1 MIHVVLSDFTSDQLE
16 RLRRERDE
24 AANAALAP
32 QREAEKARQAEVE
45 ALHRDYHE
53 AWAAGHYVRA
63 LFLWFRIL
71 FARDAA
77 SIPAAVAAPMSDA
90 EHILRSGD
98 AGQRAVIDRLA
109 SQLDDQW
116 VALSG
121 YTNHRGEIDTV
132 LIGPDG
138 VACIEIKALNAQ
150 LTIDG
155 DDWVRRRIGR
165 RGDVLDGPSPVLDKG
180 GRSPSRQLNE
190 PTEHLDQWLQ
200 RHGFST
206 PIQRWVVLAHANS
219 TLGSVRNLTVD
230 AVAHVAQLNAADLFA
245 RRKIVA
251 LTTNELIRLRDL
263 IERDH
268 RHQAARRARAS
279 ATPGRAANASVQG
292 HGSGEKGN
300 RAAPAP
306 ARAPATPPDKYADLP
321 VHPLRR
327 TDAESLQDRRIS
339 VLADMSRRVASGTA
353 GEEQR
358 RKLLDAV
365 VHDLVMR
372 DQPSDVPRLLVK
384 LRREP
389 ATAVVQEMIDQAMQV
404 FEFDDRC
411 LVGLVVPVAV
421 RYRSFGKDILTRG
434 LANKGAVGAL
444 GPVVARFLSARQVVF
459 DRRLYEQSS
468 LADISARQWQ
478 DYLLRLETHGWD
490 AAPAAMPLS
499 IGQQDDDR
507 WVVVCIVGVA
517 VLEPDVGAGLRKV
530 SRIPLS
536 PVVESFFEMAMIEF
550 DPTRMTQASIE
561 EASSWGLW
569 TMPQGLRAAATARH
583 RIAMG
588 LQDQATA
595 FSMPGPGLVSPR
607 PIAPR

>member
-1 MIHVVLSDFTSDQLE
+1 MIHVVLSDFTSNQLE
-16 RLRRERDE
+16 RLRRARDE

-32 QREAEKARQAEVE
+32 QREAEKARQAEVD

-53 AWAAGHYVRA
+53 AWAARRIVHA
-63 LFLWFRIL
+63 LILWFRIL
-71 FARDAA
+71 FTPDAKA
-77 SIPAAVAAPMSDA
+77 TPAAAAAPMSDA

-98 AGQRAVIDRLA
+98 AGHRAVIDRLA

-116 VALSG
+116 VALAG
-121 YTNHRGEIDTV
+121 YTNHRGEIDIV

-138 VACIEIKALNAQ
+138 IACIEVKALNAQ

-155 DDWVRRRIGR
+155 DEWVRRRIGR
-165 RGDVLDGPSPVLDKG
+165 HGDVLDGPSPVLDKG

-190 PTEHLDQWLQ
+190 PTEHLGQWLQ

-206 PIQRWVVLAHANS
+206 PIQRWVVLAHTKS

-245 RRKIVA
+245 RRKIVG

-279 ATPGRAANASVQG
+279 ATPRSAANASMQAD
-292 HGSGEKGN
+292 GSGEN
-300 RAAPAP
+300 PAASAP
-306 ARAPATPPDKYADLP
+306 ARDKYADMP

-339 VLADMSRRVASGTA
+339 VLADLSRRVASGTA

-372 DQPSDVPRLLVK
+372 DQPSDVPRLLVR

-389 ATAVVQEMIDQAMQV
+389 AMSALQQIVDEAMQV
-404 FEFDDRC
+404 FEFPDRG
-411 LVGLVVPVAV
+411 LVGLVVPVSV
-421 RYRSFGKDILTRG
+421 RNRSFGEEFLTRS
-434 LANKGAVGAL
+434 LANSNSLRVLEATVAKAL
-444 GPVVARFLSARQVVF
+444 SVPRAVF
-459 DRRLYEQSS
+459 DRRLYAHSD
-468 LADISARQWQ
+468 LAEVGAKRWR
-478 DYLLRLETHGWD
+478 DYLVALEAQGGD
-490 AAPAAMPLS
+490 ADPVAVPMT
-499 IGQQDDDR
+499 IGPQHDGS
-507 WVVVCIVGVA
+507 WVVSCILGVA
-517 VLEPDVGAGLRKV
+517 VCDPDAASAARKWGRINLKPLVEGMFEIAMVGDDSGNLVPATMQEK
-530 SRIPLS
+530 
-536 PVVESFFEMAMIEF
+536 A
-550 DPTRMTQASIE
+550 
-561 EASSWGLW
+561 SWGLW
-569 TMPQGLRAAATARH
+569 TLRPGLQAAAAAHH
-583 RIAMG
+583 RIGMG
-588 LQDQATA
+588 LQGASDTFSTARATPEA
-595 FSMPGPGLVSPR
+595 SGR
-607 PIAPR
+607 R

>member
-24 AANAALAP
+24 AASAALAP
-32 QREAEKARQAEVE
+32 QREAEKTRQAEVD
-45 ALHRDYHE
+45 ALHRDYRE
-53 AWAAGHYVRA
+53 AWAARQLVRA
-63 LFLWFRIL
+63 LTLWFRIL
-71 FARDAA
+71 FTPDVKAM
-77 SIPAAVAAPMSDA
+77 PAAVAAPMSDA

-98 AGQRAVIDRLA
+98 AGQRVVIDRLA

-121 YTNHRGEIDTV
+121 YTNHRGEIDAV

-138 VACIEIKALNAQ
+138 IACIEIKALNAQ

-251 LTTNELIRLRDL
+251 LTTSELIRLRDL

-339 VLADMSRRVASGTA
+339 VLADMSRRVAAGTA
-353 GEEQR
+353 GDEQR
-358 RKLLDAV
+358 HKLLEAV

-389 ATAVVQEMIDQAMQV
+389 AVTALQEIIDEAMQV
-404 FEFDDRC
+404 FEFPDRS
-411 LVGLVVPVAV
+411 LVGLVVPVSV
-421 RYRSFGKDILTRG
+421 RNRSFGEEVLTRS
-434 LANKGAVGAL
+434 LANPSSMRVL
-444 GPVVARFLSARQVVF
+444 EPTVAKALSAQRVIF
-459 DRRLYEQSS
+459 DRRLYVYSD
-468 LADISARQWQ
+468 LADVGAKQWR
-478 DYLLRLETHGWD
+478 DYLLGLEARGGDTD
-490 AAPAAMPLS
+490 PVATQMT
-499 IGQQDDDR
+499 IGPQHDGS
-507 WVVVCIVGVA
+507 WVVACVVGVA
-517 VLEPDVGAGLRKV
+517 VCDPDTGAVARRWG
-530 SRIPLS
+530 RINLK
-536 PVVESFFEMAMIEF
+536 PVVEGMFETAMLGDDSGNMMPATMQEL
-550 DPTRMTQASIE
+550 A
-561 EASSWGLW
+561 SWGLW
-569 TMPQGLRAAATARH
+569 TLRPGLQAAAAARH
-583 RIAMG
+583 RISMG
-588 LQDQATA
+588 LQGASDTFSTA
-595 FSMPGPGLVSPR
+595 RARSEAPGR
-607 PIAPR
+607 R